1 MIDVTSPS
9 GEISGWLPGL
19 REFCATHPVAGM
31 TPELVVRMLHDL
43 VRGPDAVLDVRADGA
58 RIAVAAVI
66 DTCANADDSADL
78 VLLGQAA
85 GGLDAASVDALVAGA
100 EDRVR
105 EGPRTILDV
114 PLDPPRASWHTV
126 LEARGYREAYAMFA
140 MTRPAEPARPAARVA
155 LPPGWGWQRLGDEWL
170 ADYHRVV
177 AAAFATV
184 PGAHVP
190 PLEEMVQAMKRRPH
204 RPSVLVGDGAV
215 RAFADV
221 SVHDTTEGRVG
232 ELRFLG
238 RDPAL
243 RGHGLGDHIVLH
255 AMAECLAGDVTRLEL
270 DVAARNRSAL
280 VLYERHGFQVVRQMP
295 TLRRHLAPARV
306 SK

>member
-9 GEISGWLPGL
+9 GELSGWLPGL
-19 REFCATHPVAGM
+19 EEFCATHPVAGM
-31 TPELVVRMLHDL
+31 TPELVDRMLRNL

-58 RIAVAAVI
+58 RVAVAAVI

-78 VLLGQAA
+78 VLLGQVA
-85 GGLDAASVDALVAGA
+85 GGLDAVGVDALVASA

-105 EGPRTILDV
+105 GGPRAILDV
-114 PLDPPRASWHTV
+114 PLDPPRESWNTV

-140 MTRPAEPARPAARVA
+140 MVRPAERPQPAARVA
-155 LPPGWGWQRLGDEWL
+155 LPPGWRWQRLDDERL

-177 AAAFATV
+177 VAAFAAV

-190 PLEEMVQAMKRRPH
+190 PLEEMVQAMKRRQH

-221 SVHDTTEGRVG
+221 VVHDTTGGRVG

-243 RGHGLGDHIVLH
+243 RGRGLGDHIVLH
-255 AMAECLAGDVTRLEL
+255 AMAECLLGDVTRLEL
-270 DVAARNRSAL
+270 EVAVRNRSAL
-280 VLYERHGFQVVRQMP
+280 VLYERHGFRVVRRMP
-295 TLRRHLAPARV
+295 VLRRLLAPARA
-306 SK
+306 SE